1 MQQVEGELNMDKLD
15 SKLLQ
20 EIADLHEIPQG
31 AYNIR
36 KNGELVARNNV
47 AGIEI
52 VTKQD
57 KPGIDIY
64 IKDNTKNQSLHIP
77 VIVTQQGLNDL
88 VYNDF
93 YIGKD
98 CDVVIVAGCGVHN
111 DGNTANGHDGI
122 HTFFI
127 GENSHV
133 KYIEKHLGTGSEKA
147 EKILNPTTVLHLSK
161 GAVIKMETI
170 QLGGVSASKRKTIA
184 EVLDDAV
191 LEINES
197 ILTEFAQTATTEFE
211 VNLNGANSRVNVVS
225 RSVAKGTSK
234 QSFVSAVNGNNKC
247 FGHVECDAIVMDK
260 AQVMSTPA
268 LQNTD
273 ADANLTHEAA
283 IGKIAGEQLIKLQ
296 TLGLT
301 QEQAENVII
310 KAFLKK

>member
-127 GENSHV
+127 GENSRV

-147 EKILNPTTVLHLSK
+147 EKILNPTTVLHLNK
-161 GAVIKMETI
+161 GAIMKMETI